1 MEALIRTWKHA
12 AGDGCVF
19 LNIMK
24 NGGVIRGM
32 QRDRENKAWM
42 TGLLIAANVIVFL
55 LCTLAGGS
63 EDTGVLLRM
72 GAVTGQL
79 VSGGQWWRMFTA
91 MFLHIGFLH
100 LLSNMFSLFV
110 IGSYMEKHFGH
121 VRFLILYLCGGF
133 LGYLFVWI
141 CDILTE
147 DSSLTAGASG
157 AIFALLGG
165 LAAATLFRRE
175 CVRDVSAPQ
184 TILIVLLMLF
194 SGYSDGNIS
203 FTGHLGGLIGGF
215 IIMIFILPT
224 MGRKSETPCSTRTR

>member
-1 MEALIRTWKHA
+1 
-12 AGDGCVF
+12 
-19 LNIMK
+19 
-24 NGGVIRGM
+24 M
-32 QRDRENKAWM
+32 QSSRENKEWM
-42 TGLLIAANVIVFL
+42 TYLLIAANVIVFL

-72 GAVTGQL
+72 GAVTGEL
-79 VSGGQWWRMFTA
+79 VSGGQWWRMFAA

-121 VRFLILYLCGGF
+121 VRFLILYLSGGF

-165 LAAATLFRRE
+165 LAAAVLFRRE
-175 CVRDVSAPQ
+175 YVRDVSAPQ
-184 TILIVLLMLF
+184 TILVVLLMLF

-215 IIMIFILPT
+215 IMMLFILHT
-224 MGRKSETPCSTRTR
+224 MRHKRSGNASGM

>member
-1 MEALIRTWKHA
+1 
-12 AGDGCVF
+12 
-19 LNIMK
+19 
-24 NGGVIRGM
+24 M

-121 VRFLILYLCGGF
+121 IRFLILYLCGGF

-165 LAAATLFRRE
+165 LAAAALFRRE
-175 CVRDVSAPQ
+175 YVRDVSAPQ
-184 TILIVLLMLF
+184 TILVVLLMLF

-215 IIMIFILPT
+215 VMMLFVLPT
-224 MGRKSETPCSTRTR
+224 MRRKITVNDSGMWS